1 MSNVAERRKSVIQSR
16 FISHGTLAS
25 RNLEATRKF
34 YEAFLG
40 LEVTQTSKVSLMI
53 RLGGNHVYAVVK
65 SSAKTEMIRLNH
77 NGIDVATDAEVD
89 EAYRACHEQ
98 AAQWAISDITEPVAQ
113 HGTYSFMF
121 RDLDDNLWEILSNP
135 VGGYTWI
142 FEKGDLSGKGHF
154 DKQFLAERPGR
165 ADGK

>member
-1 MSNVAERRKSVIQSR
+1 MSNVTARRPSVIKSR
-16 FISHGTLAS
+16 FISHGTLAA

-34 YEAFLG
+34 YEEFLG

-53 RLGGNHVYAVVK
+53 RLGGNHVYAVVR

-98 AAQWAISDITEPVAQ
+98 AAQWGISDITEPVAQ

-121 RDLDDNLWEILSNP
+121 RDLDDNMWEILSNP
-135 VGGYTWI
+135 VDGYTWI

-165 ADGK
+165 TDGE